1 LTDTSGSWKSKEAAL
16 FILNQML
23 RDFTELDR
31 KISPAT
37 AMGFQEFIDRSQ
49 QDPSVYLRARAFAVA
64 GVLAR
69 TAGESYTPKA
79 TVYLNAAI
87 QTLAAAEA
95 PDLIRVSCIR
105 AIQDLLEAL
114 PASVTIPLQ
123 TQLISSIS
131 DYISSQDMN
140 DPEVDDLK
148 VSLIETLRDTI
159 MIDVTCTYAGPAV
172 DLLFTLASH
181 GAANF
186 QISLLVTET
195 FESVVSSVAE
205 LGHEPYVRLCEKTIP
220 SLTGAFD
227 VGSMTQESALTN
239 LAAELV
245 SALAEYGS
253 EPLPDG
259 FVAAVMPKL
268 NRVLLESSDP
278 ELVRPSTLAVKHML
292 AHGSSQFLAW
302 NDPATG
308 KNAVEITLVII
319 DRLLNSSL
327 VDDNAAAEVGGLA
340 AELVEKAGGEKLGPF
355 LLQLL
360 RAVALRLATAEKAQ
374 FIQSLILVF
383 ARLSISSPRDVV
395 DFLSQVDIHGENG
408 LSIVL
413 AKWLEN
419 SVNFAGYDAIRQ
431 NVVAL
436 SKLYSLDDP
445 RIRQTGVKGDLIMQE
460 SSRIKTRSQAKAN
473 PDTWTT
479 IPADLKILKVLA
491 DELTNAPSNRF
502 NPSAAAAALDS
513 EGSEDGDEWEDVA
526 VGSTGVLDLGLGMT
540 KQELMAYDDEES
552 LTTSRQ
558 IDDETSDYLMGWFRE
573 QAQKPEFGEMFA
585 ALNADE
591 KERLQK
597 VGG

>member
-1 LTDTSGSWKSKEAAL
+1 
-16 FILNQML
+16 ML
-23 RDFTELDR
+23 RDFIELDR

-37 AMGFQEFIDRSQ
+37 VKGFEEIVDRSQ
-49 QDPSVYLRARAFAVA
+49 QEPSVYLRARAFAVA

-69 TAGESYTPKA
+69 TAGNLYTDKA
-79 TVYLNAAI
+79 VVYLNAAI
-87 QTLAAAEA
+87 QALAAAEA

-105 AIQDLLEAL
+105 AIQDLIVAL
-114 PASVTIPLQ
+114 PLNETKPLQ
-123 TQLISSIS
+123 APLISSIS
-131 DYISSQDMN
+131 SYMSSQDMY

-148 VSLIETLRDTI
+148 VSLIETLRDVI
-159 MIDVTCTYAGPAV
+159 MIDVSCTFNGPAV
-172 DLLFTLASH
+172 DLLFALASH

-186 QISLLVTET
+186 QISLLVIET
-195 FESVVSSVAE
+195 FESIVSSVAE
-205 LGHEPYVRLCEKTIP
+205 IGHDPYVRLCEKTIP

-227 VGSMTQESALTN
+227 VGNVTQESALSN

-302 NDPATG
+302 RDPATG
-308 KNAVEITLVII
+308 KGAVEVTLIII

-327 VDDNAAAEVGGLA
+327 VDDNAAAEVGGLT
-340 AELVEKAGGEKLGPF
+340 AELVERAGGETLGPF

-374 FIQSLILVF
+374 FVQSLILVF
-383 ARLSISSPRDVV
+383 ARLAILSPRDVV

-408 LSIVL
+408 LSVVL

-419 SVNFAGYDAIRQ
+419 SVNFAGYEAIRQ

-436 SKLYSLDDP
+436 SNLYSLDDP
-445 RIRQTGVKGDLIMQE
+445 RIQQIGVKGDLIVQE
-460 SSRIKTRSQAKAN
+460 TGRIKTRSQAKIN
-473 PDTWTT
+473 PDRWTT
-479 IPADLKILKVLA
+479 IPANLKILKVLVE
-491 DELTNAPSNRF
+491 ELSNASSNRF

-513 EGSEDGDEWEDVA
+513 EDSEDGDEWEDVGA
-526 VGSTGVLDLGLGMT
+526 GSTAVLDLGLGMT
-540 KQELMAYDDEES
+540 KQELMAYDSEKS
-552 LTTSRQ
+552 PTPSRQ
-558 IDDETSDYLMGWFRE
+558 RDDETSEYLMGWFRE
-573 QAQKPEFGEMFA
+573 EAQKPGFGDMFA
-585 ALNADE
+585 ALSAEE
-591 KERLQK
+591 KEKLHK
-597 VGG
+597 LDG

>member
-1 LTDTSGSWKSKEAAL
+1 
-16 FILNQML
+16 ML
-23 RDFTELDR
+23 RDFTDIDR
-31 KISPAT
+31 RISPAT
-37 AMGFQEFIDRSQ
+37 AMCFQEYIDRSQ

-69 TAGESYTPKA
+69 TAGESYTQKA
-79 TVYLNAAI
+79 TAYLDAAI
-87 QTLAAAEA
+87 QTLAASEA
-95 PDLIRVSCIR
+95 PELIRVSCIR
-105 AIQDLLEAL
+105 AIQDLIEAL
-114 PASVTIPLQ
+114 PSSVTKSMQAPLINS
-123 TQLISSIS
+123 ISS
-131 DYISSQDMN
+131 YMSSQDMN

-148 VSLIETLRDTI
+148 VSLIETLREAI
-159 MIDVTCTYAGPAV
+159 MIDVSCTYNGPAT

-186 QISLLVTET
+186 QVSFLVTET
-195 FESVVSSVAE
+195 FEGIVSSVTE
-205 LGHEPYVRLCEKTIP
+205 LGHEPYVRLCERTIP

-227 VGSMTQESALTN
+227 VGNMTQESALTN

-292 AHGSSQFLAW
+292 AHGSTQFLAW

-308 KNAVEITLVII
+308 KNSVEITLIII

-340 AELVEKAGGEKLGPF
+340 AELVEKAGGDKLGPF

-408 LSIVL
+408 LNIVL
-413 AKWLEN
+413 GKWLEN
-419 SVNFAGYDAIRQ
+419 SVNFAGYESIRQ

-436 SKLYSLDDP
+436 SKLYDLEDS
-445 RIRQTGVKGDLIMQE
+445 RIPQIGVKGDLIVQE
-460 SSRIKTRSQAKAN
+460 TGRIKTRSQAKAN

-479 IPADLKILKVLA
+479 IPANLKILKVLVE
-491 DELTNAPSNRF
+491 ELTNASSSRF

-513 EGSEDGDEWEDVA
+513 EGSEDGDEWEDV
-526 VGSTGVLDLGLGMT
+526 GVNSSGTLDLGLGMT
-540 KQELMAYDDEES
+540 KQELMAYEDEGS
-552 LTTSRQ
+552 ATNSRQ
-558 IDDETSDYLMGWFRE
+558 RDDETSEFLMGWFRD
-573 QAQKPEFGEMFA
+573 QAQKPTFGEMFA
-585 ALNADE
+585 ALNAEEQE
-591 KERLQK
+591 KLQK
-597 VGG
+597 IGG

>member
-1 LTDTSGSWKSKEAAL
+1 
-16 FILNQML
+16 ML
-23 RDFTELDR
+23 RDFTDIDR
-31 KISPAT
+31 RISPVT
-37 AMGFQEFIDRSQ
+37 AMCFQEYIDRSQ

-69 TAGESYTPKA
+69 TAGESYTQKA
-79 TVYLNAAI
+79 TAYLDAAI
-87 QTLAAAEA
+87 QTLAASEA
-95 PDLIRVSCIR
+95 PELIRVSCIR
-105 AIQDLLEAL
+105 AIQDLIEAL
-114 PASVTIPLQ
+114 PSSVTKSMQTPLVNS
-123 TQLISSIS
+123 ISS
-131 DYISSQDMN
+131 YMSSQDMN

-148 VSLIETLRDTI
+148 VSLIETLREAI
-159 MIDVTCTYAGPAV
+159 MIDVSCTYNGPAT

-186 QISLLVTET
+186 QVSFLVTET
-195 FESVVSSVAE
+195 FEGIVSSVTE

-227 VGSMTQESALTN
+227 VGNMTQESALTN

-292 AHGSSQFLAW
+292 AHGSTQFLAW

-308 KNAVEITLVII
+308 KNAVEITLIII

-340 AELVEKAGGEKLGPF
+340 AELVEKAGGDKLGPF

-408 LSIVL
+408 LNVVL
-413 AKWLEN
+413 GKWLEN
-419 SVNFAGYDAIRQ
+419 SVNFAGYESIRQ

-436 SKLYSLDDP
+436 SKLYDLEDS
-445 RIRQTGVKGDLIMQE
+445 RIPQIGVKGDLIVQE
-460 SSRIKTRSQAKAN
+460 TGRIKTRSQAKAN

-479 IPADLKILKVLA
+479 IPANLKILKVLVE
-491 DELTNAPSNRF
+491 ELTNASSSRF

-513 EGSEDGDEWEDVA
+513 EGSEDGDEWEDV
-526 VGSTGVLDLGLGMT
+526 GVNSSGTLDLGLGMT
-540 KQELMAYDDEES
+540 KQELMAYEDEGS
-552 LTTSRQ
+552 ATNSRQ
-558 IDDETSDYLMGWFRE
+558 RDDETSEFLMGWFRD
-573 QAQKPEFGEMFA
+573 QAEKPAFGEMFA
-585 ALNADE
+585 ALNTEEQE
-591 KERLQK
+591 KLQK
-597 VGG
+597 IGG

>member
-1 LTDTSGSWKSKEAAL
+1 M

-23 RDFTELDR
+23 RDFIELDR

-37 AMGFQEFIDRSQ
+37 VKGFEEIVDRSQ
-49 QDPSVYLRARAFAVA
+49 QEPSVYLRARAFAVA

-69 TAGESYTPKA
+69 TAGNLYTDKA
-79 TVYLNAAI
+79 VVYLNAAI
-87 QTLAAAEA
+87 QALAAAEA

-105 AIQDLLEAL
+105 AIQDLIVAL
-114 PASVTIPLQ
+114 PLNETKPLQ
-123 TQLISSIS
+123 APLISSIS
-131 DYISSQDMN
+131 SYMSSQDMY

-148 VSLIETLRDTI
+148 VSLIETLRDVI
-159 MIDVTCTYAGPAV
+159 MIDVSCTFNGPAV
-172 DLLFTLASH
+172 DLLFALASH

-186 QISLLVTET
+186 QISLLVIET
-195 FESVVSSVAE
+195 FESIVSSVAE
-205 LGHEPYVRLCEKTIP
+205 IGHDPYVRLCEKTIP

-227 VGSMTQESALTN
+227 VGNVTQESALSN

-302 NDPATG
+302 RDPATG
-308 KNAVEITLVII
+308 KGAVEVTLIII

-327 VDDNAAAEVGGLA
+327 VDDNAAAEVGGLT
-340 AELVEKAGGEKLGPF
+340 AELVERAGGETLGPF

-374 FIQSLILVF
+374 FVQSLILVF
-383 ARLSISSPRDVV
+383 ARLAILSPRDVV

-408 LSIVL
+408 LSVVL

-419 SVNFAGYDAIRQ
+419 SVNFAGYEAIRQ

-436 SKLYSLDDP
+436 SNLYSLDDP
-445 RIRQTGVKGDLIMQE
+445 RIQQIGVKGDLIVQE
-460 SSRIKTRSQAKAN
+460 TGRIKTRSQAKIN
-473 PDTWTT
+473 PDRWTT
-479 IPADLKILKVLA
+479 IPANLKILKVLVE
-491 DELTNAPSNRF
+491 ELSNASSNRF

-513 EGSEDGDEWEDVA
+513 EDSEDGDEWEDVGA
-526 VGSTGVLDLGLGMT
+526 GSTAVLDLGLGMT
-540 KQELMAYDDEES
+540 KQELMAYDSEKS
-552 LTTSRQ
+552 PTPSRQ
-558 IDDETSDYLMGWFRE
+558 RDDETSEYLMGWFRE
-573 QAQKPEFGEMFA
+573 EAQKPGFGDMFA
-585 ALNADE
+585 ALSAEE
-591 KERLQK
+591 KEKLHK
-597 VGG
+597 LDG

>member
-1 LTDTSGSWKSKEAAL
+1 
-16 FILNQML
+16 ML
-23 RDFTELDR
+23 RDFAEMDR
-31 KISPAT
+31 KISPELAI
-37 AMGFQEFIDRSQ
+37 GFQEFLDRSQ

-69 TAGESYTPKA
+69 TTTGGSYAEKA
-79 TVYLNAAI
+79 TAYLNAAI

-95 PDLIRVSCIR
+95 PELIRVSCIR
-105 AIQDLLEAL
+105 ALQDLIEAL
-114 PASVTIPLQ
+114 PVSVTKPLQ
-123 TQLISSIS
+123 TPLIDSIS
-131 DYISSQDMN
+131 NYISSQDMN

-148 VSLIETLRDTI
+148 VSLIETLRDAIT
-159 MIDVTCTYAGPAV
+159 IDVSCTYTGPAI
-172 DLLFTLASH
+172 DLLFSLASH

-195 FESVVSSVAE
+195 FESIVSSVTE

-227 VGSMTQESALTN
+227 VGNMTQESALTN

-292 AHGSSQFLAW
+292 AHGTTQFLAW
-302 NDPATG
+302 NDPFTG
-308 KNAVEITLVII
+308 KNAVEITLIII

-340 AELVEKAGGEKLGPF
+340 AELVEKAGGEKLGPY

-383 ARLSISSPRDVV
+383 ARLSISSPRDVI

-408 LSIVL
+408 LKVVL

-419 SVNFAGYDAIRQ
+419 SFNFAGYEHIRQ

-436 SKLYSLDDP
+436 TKLYGLDDP
-445 RIRQTGVKGDLIMQE
+445 RIGQVSVKGDLIVQE
-460 SSRIKTRSQAKAN
+460 TGPGRIKTRSQAKAN
-473 PDTWTT
+473 PDRWTT
-479 IPADLKILKVLA
+479 IPANVKILKVLVE
-491 DELTNAPSNRF
+491 ELTNASSSRF
-502 NPSAAAAALDS
+502 NPSGAAAAAAAGLDS
-513 EGSEDGDEWEDVA
+513 EGSDDADEWEDVGA
-526 VGSTGVLDLGLGMT
+526 GSTGVLDLGLGMT
-540 KQELMAYDDEES
+540 KQELMAYDEEGPS
-552 LTTSRQ
+552 PTASRQ
-558 IDDETSDYLMGWFRE
+558 RDDETSEYLMVWFRE
-573 QAQKPEFGEMFA
+573 QALKPEFGGIFE
-585 ALNADE
+585 ALNEEE
-591 KERLQK
+591 KKNLQAL
-597 VGG
+597 GG

>member
-1 LTDTSGSWKSKEAAL
+1 
-16 FILNQML
+16 ML

-31 KISPAT
+31 KISSAT
-37 AMGFQEFIDRSQ
+37 ALGFEEFIDQSQ
-49 QDPSVYLRARAFAVA
+49 QDSSVYLRARAFAVA
-64 GVLAR
+64 GLLAR
-69 TAGESYTPKA
+69 TAGESYTQKA
-79 TVYLNAAI
+79 TAYLNAAI

-95 PDLIRVSCIR
+95 PDLLRVSCIR
-105 AIQDLLEAL
+105 AVQDLIEAL
-114 PASVTIPLQ
+114 PTSLTKPLQ
-123 TQLISSIS
+123 TALIESVSS
-131 DYISSQDMN
+131 YMSSQDLN

-148 VSLIETLRDTI
+148 VSLIETLRDVI
-159 MIDVTCTYAGPAV
+159 MVDVTCAYTSPAV

-195 FESVVSSVAE
+195 FESIVSSVTE
-205 LGHEPYVRLCEKTIP
+205 LGHEPYVNLCGKTIP

-253 EPLPDG
+253 APLPDG

-292 AHGSSQFLAW
+292 SHGTSQFLGW

-308 KNAVEITLVII
+308 KNAVEITLIII

-340 AELVEKAGGEKLGPF
+340 AELVERAGGEKLGPF

-383 ARLSISSPRDVV
+383 ARLSMSSPQDVV

-408 LSIVL
+408 LNVVL

-419 SVNFAGYDAIRQ
+419 SVNFAGYEAIRQ

-436 SKLYSLDDP
+436 SKLYSLEDP
-445 RIRQTGVKGDLIMQE
+445 RIRQIGVKGDLIVQE
-460 SSRIKTRSQAKAN
+460 SGRIKTRSRAKAQ
-473 PDTWTT
+473 PDQWTT
-479 IPADLKILKVLA
+479 IPANLKILKVLV
-491 DELTNAPSNRF
+491 DELTSASANNF

-513 EGSEDGDEWEDVA
+513 EGSEDGDEWEDVGA
-526 VGSTGVLDLGLGMT
+526 GSTGVLDLGLGMT
-540 KQELMAYDDEES
+540 KQELMAYDEEGS
-552 LTTSRQ
+552 PTTSRQ
-558 IDDETSDYLMGWFRE
+558 RDDETSDYLMGWFRE
-573 QAQKPEFGEMFA
+573 QAQKPEFAEMFA
-585 ALNADE
+585 ALNAEE
-591 KERLQK
+591 KDRLQR

>member
-1 LTDTSGSWKSKEAAL
+1 M
-16 FILNQML
+16 FVLNQML

-37 AMGFQEFIDRSQ
+37 AIGFEDFIDQSQ

-69 TAGESYTPKA
+69 TTGDSYAQKA
-79 TVYLNAAI
+79 TAYLNAAI

-105 AIQDLLEAL
+105 AIQDLIEAL
-114 PASVTIPLQ
+114 PLNITKPLQ
-123 TQLISSIS
+123 TLLINGISSF
-131 DYISSQDMN
+131 ISSQDMN

-148 VSLIETLRDTI
+148 VSLIETLRDVI
-159 MIDVTCTYAGPAV
+159 MIDVACTYTGPAV

-195 FESVVSSVAE
+195 FESIVSSVAE
-205 LGHEPYVRLCEKTIP
+205 LGHEPYVCLCEKTIP

-308 KNAVEITLVII
+308 KNAVEMTLIII

-340 AELVEKAGGEKLGPF
+340 AELVERAGGDKLGPF

-383 ARLSISSPRDVV
+383 ARLSISSPRDVI

-408 LSIVL
+408 LNVVL
-413 AKWLEN
+413 AKWLE
-419 SVNFAGYDAIRQ
+419 SSINFAGYDAIRQ

-436 SKLYSLDDP
+436 SKLYDLDDL
-445 RIRQTGVKGDLIMQE
+445 RIRRVGVRGDLIMLE
-460 SSRIKTRSQAKAN
+460 TGRIKTRSQAKAN
-473 PDTWTT
+473 PDRWTT
-479 IPADLKILKVLA
+479 IPANLKILKVLA
-491 DELTNAPSNRF
+491 EELTNASSNRF

-513 EGSEDGDEWEDVA
+513 EGSEDGDEWEDVGA
-526 VGSTGVLDLGLGMT
+526 GSTGALDLGLGMT
-540 KQELMAYDDEES
+540 KQELMAYDEEES
-552 LTTSRQ
+552 PTNSRQ
-558 IDDETSDYLMGWFRE
+558 RDDETSDFLTGWFRE

-585 ALNADE
+585 ALNSEERE
-591 KERLQK
+591 KLQK
-597 VGG
+597 LGG

>member
-1 LTDTSGSWKSKEAAL
+1 MSSRWKAKEAAL

-23 RDFTELDR
+23 RDFTEVDR

-37 AMGFQEFIDRSQ
+37 AMGFEEFIDQSQ
-49 QDPSVYLRARAFAVA
+49 QDPSIYLRARAFAVA
-64 GVLAR
+64 GMLAM
-69 TAGESYTPKA
+69 TAGESYTQKA
-79 TVYLNAAI
+79 ITYLNAAI
-87 QTLAAAEA
+87 QTLASAEA

-105 AIQDLLEAL
+105 SIQDLIGAL
-114 PASVTIPLQ
+114 PSSVTIPLQ
-123 TQLISSIS
+123 TSLIDSISS
-131 DYISSQDMN
+131 YMSSQDMN

-159 MIDVTCTYAGPAV
+159 MIDVSCTYTGPAV

-195 FESVVSSVAE
+195 FEDLVSSVAK
-205 LGHEPYVRLCEKTIP
+205 LGHEPYVGLCAKTIP
-220 SLTGAFD
+220 SLIGAFD
-227 VGSMTQESALTN
+227 VGNMTQESALTN

-245 SALAEYGS
+245 CALAEYGS

-292 AHGSSQFLAW
+292 SRGSSQFLAW
-302 NDPATG
+302 NEPTTG
-308 KNAVEITLVII
+308 KNAVEITLIII

-340 AELVEKAGGEKLGPF
+340 AELVERAGGEKLGPF

-383 ARLSISSPRDVV
+383 ARLSVSSPRDVV

-408 LSIVL
+408 LNVVL

-431 NVVAL
+431 NVIAL
-436 SKLYSLDDP
+436 SKLYSLEDP
-445 RIRQTGVKGDLIMQE
+445 RIKQIGVKGDLIVQE
-460 SSRIKTRSQAKAN
+460 SGRIKTRSQAKSN
-473 PDTWTT
+473 PDRWTT
-479 IPADLKILKVLA
+479 IPANLKMLKVLVE
-491 DELTNAPSNRF
+491 ELTNASTSRF
-502 NPSAAAAALDS
+502 DASAAAAALDS
-513 EGSEDGDEWEDVA
+513 EGSEDGDDWEDVGA
-526 VGSTGVLDLGLGMT
+526 GSIGALDLGFGMT
-540 KQELMAYDDEES
+540 KQELMAYEEEDS
-552 LTTSRQ
+552 PSNSRQ
-558 IDDETSDYLMGWFRE
+558 RDDETSEYLMGWFRE

-585 ALNADE
+585 ALNAEEQD
-591 KERLQK
+591 KLQK
-597 VGG
+597 IGG

>member
-1 LTDTSGSWKSKEAAL
+1 
-16 FILNQML
+16 ML
-23 RDFTELDR
+23 REFTEYER
-31 KISPAT
+31 KISSEL
-37 AMGFQEFIDRSQ
+37 AMGFQDFLDRSQ

-69 TAGESYTPKA
+69 TTGGESYTEKA
-79 TVYLNAAI
+79 TAYLNAAI

-95 PDLIRVSCIR
+95 PELIRVSCIR
-105 AIQDLLEAL
+105 ALQDLVEAL
-114 PASVTIPLQ
+114 PLDVTRPLQ
-123 TQLISSIS
+123 AQIIDSISS
-131 DYISSQDMN
+131 YISSQDMN

-148 VSLIETLRDTI
+148 VSLIETLRDAI
-159 MIDVTCTYAGPAV
+159 MIDVSCTYTSPAI

-195 FESVVSSVAE
+195 FESIVSSVTE

-227 VGSMTQESALTN
+227 VGNMTQESALTN

-259 FVAAVMPKL
+259 FVPAVMPKL

-292 AHGSSQFLAW
+292 AHGTTQFLAW
-302 NDPATG
+302 IDPATR

-327 VDDNAAAEVGGLA
+327 IDDNAAAEVGGLA
-340 AELVEKAGGEKLGPF
+340 AELVERAGGEKLGPY

-408 LSIVL
+408 LNVVL

-419 SVNFAGYDAIRQ
+419 SVNFAGYDPIRQ

-436 SKLYSLDDP
+436 SKLYSLEDP
-445 RIRQTGVKGDLIMQE
+445 RIQQISVKGDLIMQE
-460 SSRIKTRSQAKAN
+460 TGRIKTRSHAKAN
-473 PDTWTT
+473 PDRWTA
-479 IPADLKILKVLA
+479 IPANLKILKVLVE
-491 DELTNAPSNRF
+491 ELTNASLTPF
-502 NPSAAAAALDS
+502 DPSAAAAALDS
-513 EGSEDGDEWEDVA
+513 EGSEDGDEWEDVGA
-526 VGSTGVLDLGLGMT
+526 GSVGALDLGLGVT
-540 KQELMAYDDEES
+540 KQELMAYDEDDS
-552 LTTSRQ
+552 PTNSRQ
-558 IDDETSDYLMGWFRE
+558 RDDETSEYLMGWFRE
-573 QAQKPEFGEMFA
+573 QAQTPAFA
-585 ALNADE
+585 EVFNALNAEE
-591 KERLQK
+591 KEKLQTL
-597 VGG
+597 GG

>member
-1 LTDTSGSWKSKEAAL
+1 
-16 FILNQML
+16 ML

-37 AMGFQEFIDRSQ
+37 AIGFEEFIDQSQ
-49 QDPSVYLRARAFAVA
+49 QDPSIYLRARAFAVA
-64 GVLAR
+64 GLLAM
-69 TAGESYTPKA
+69 TAGESYTAKA
-79 TVYLNAAI
+79 TAYLNAAI
-87 QTLAAAEA
+87 QTLASAEA

-105 AIQDLLEAL
+105 SIQDLVEAL
-114 PASVTIPLQ
+114 PSSVTIPLQ
-123 TQLISSIS
+123 TPLIDSISSFM
-131 DYISSQDMN
+131 SSQDMN

-148 VSLIETLRDTI
+148 VSLIETLRDAI
-159 MIDVTCTYAGPAV
+159 MIDVSCTYTGPAV

-186 QISLLVTET
+186 QISLLVIET
-195 FESVVSSVAE
+195 FEGLVSSVAE
-205 LGHEPYVRLCEKTIP
+205 LGHEPYVGLCGKTIP

-227 VGSMTQESALTN
+227 VGNMTQESALTN

-245 SALAEYGS
+245 SALAQYGS

-292 AHGSSQFLAW
+292 SRGSSQFLAW
-302 NDPATG
+302 NEPATG
-308 KNAVEITLVII
+308 KNAVEITLIII

-340 AELVEKAGGEKLGPF
+340 AELVERAGGEKLGPF

-383 ARLSISSPRDVV
+383 ARLSMSSPRDVV

-408 LSIVL
+408 LNVVL

-431 NVVAL
+431 NVTAL
-436 SKLYSLDDP
+436 SNLYSLDDP
-445 RIRQTGVKGDLIMQE
+445 RIKQIGVKGDLIVQE
-460 SSRIKTRSQAKAN
+460 SGRIKTRSQAKSN
-473 PDTWTT
+473 PDQWTT
-479 IPADLKILKVLA
+479 IPADLKILKVLV
-491 DELTNAPSNRF
+491 DELTNASTSRF
-502 NPSAAAAALDS
+502 EASAAAAALDS
-513 EGSEDGDEWEDVA
+513 EGSEDGDEWEDVGA
-526 VGSTGVLDLGLGMT
+526 GSIGALDLGFGMT
-540 KQELMAYDDEES
+540 KQQLMTYDEEDS
-552 LTTSRQ
+552 PSNSRQ
-558 IDDETSDYLMGWFRE
+558 RDDETSEYLMGWFRE

-585 ALNADE
+585 ALSAEEQD
-591 KERLQK
+591 KLQK
-597 VGG
+597 LGG

>member
-1 LTDTSGSWKSKEAAL
+1 L

-31 KISPAT
+31 RISPGT
-37 AMGFQEFIDRSQ
+37 AIGFQNFIDQIQ
-49 QDPSVYLRARAFAVA
+49 QDPNVYLRARAFAVA

-69 TAGESYTPKA
+69 TAGPPYTEKA
-79 TVYLNAAI
+79 TAYLAAAV
-87 QTLAAAEA
+87 QTLAAAE
-95 PDLIRVSCIR
+95 PHDLIRVSCIR
-105 AIQDLLEAL
+105 ALQDFIEAL
-114 PASVTIPLQ
+114 PSNVTKPLQ
-123 TQLISSIS
+123 TSLINSISS
-131 DYISSQDMN
+131 YVSSQDMN
-140 DPEVDDLK
+140 DPEIDDLK
-148 VSLIETLRDTI
+148 VSLIETLRDAI
-159 MIDVTCTYAGPAV
+159 MIDVSCTYTGPAI

-186 QISLLVTET
+186 QISLLVTEA
-195 FESVVSSVAE
+195 FESIVSSVTE
-205 LGHEPYVRLCEKTIP
+205 LGHGPYVHLCEKTVP

-227 VGSMTQESALTN
+227 VGNLTQESVLTN

-268 NRVLLESSDP
+268 TRVLLESSNP

-292 AHGSSQFLAW
+292 ARGSTQFLDW

-308 KNAVEITLVII
+308 KNAVEITLIII

-340 AELVEKAGGEKLGPF
+340 VEIVERAGVEKLGPF

-383 ARLSISSPRDVV
+383 ARLSISSTRDVV

-408 LSIVL
+408 LNVVL

-436 SKLYSLDDP
+436 SKLYTLEDP
-445 RIRQTGVKGDLIMQE
+445 RIQRIGVKGDLIVQE
-460 SSRIKTRSQAKAN
+460 TGGIKTRSQAKAN
-473 PDTWTT
+473 PDRWTT
-479 IPADLKILKVLA
+479 IPANLKILKVLVE
-491 DELTNAPSNRF
+491 ELTNASSNQF
-502 NPSAAAAALDS
+502 NAASATAALDS
-513 EGSEDGDEWEDVA
+513 EGSEDGDEWEDVGA
-526 VGSTGVLDLGLGMT
+526 GSIGALDLGLGMT
-540 KQELMAYDDEES
+540 KQELMAYDEQS
-552 LTTSRQ
+552 PTNSRQ
-558 IDDETSDYLMGWFRE
+558 IDDETTDYLVGWFRE
-573 QAQKPEFGEMFA
+573 QAHKPGFGEMFT
-585 ALNADE
+585 ALSAEERE
-591 KERLQK
+591 KLRKL
-597 VGG
+597 GG

>member
-1 LTDTSGSWKSKEAAL
+1 M

-445 RIRQTGVKGDLIMQE
+445 RIRQTGVKGDLIVQE

>member
-1 LTDTSGSWKSKEAAL
+1 
-16 FILNQML
+16 ML
-23 RDFTELDR
+23 RDFADMDKT
-31 KISPAT
+31 ISSTT
-37 AMGFQEFIDRSQ
+37 AMGFQEFLDQSQ

-64 GVLAR
+64 GVLGR
-69 TAGESYTPKA
+69 TAGEAYTEKA
-79 TVYLNAAI
+79 SAYLNAAI

-105 AIQDLLEAL
+105 ALQDLIEAL
-114 PASVTIPLQ
+114 PSNVTKALQ
-123 TQLISSIS
+123 TPIISSIS
-131 DYISSQDMN
+131 TFISSQDMN

-159 MIDVTCTYAGPAV
+159 MIDVFCTLSSPAI

-195 FESVVSSVAE
+195 FESIVSSVAE
-205 LGHEPYVRLCEKTIP
+205 LGHDSYVRLCEKTIP

-227 VGSMTQESALTN
+227 VGTMTEESALTN

-245 SALAEYGS
+245 SALAEKGT

-302 NDPATG
+302 NEPATG
-308 KNAVEITLVII
+308 KNAVEITLIII

-360 RAVALRLATAEKAQ
+360 RAVALRLASAEKAQ

-408 LSIVL
+408 LNVVL

-419 SVNFAGYDAIRQ
+419 SAHFAGYDAIRQ

-436 SKLYSLDDP
+436 SKIYDLEDP
-445 RIRQTGVKGDLIMQE
+445 RIQQIGVKGDLIVQE
-460 SSRIKTRSQAKAN
+460 TNRIKTRSQAKIN
-473 PDTWTT
+473 PDKWTT
-479 IPADLKILKVLA
+479 VRANLKILKVLV
-491 DELTNAPSNRF
+491 EEFSNASSDGF
-502 NPSAAAAALDS
+502 DPSAAAAALDS
-513 EGSEDGDEWEDVA
+513 EGSEDGDEWEDV
-526 VGSTGVLDLGLGMT
+526 GPNSTGILDLGLGMT
-540 KQELMAYDDEES
+540 KQELMAYEEEGS
-552 LTTSRQ
+552 PTTSRQ
-558 IDDETSDYLMGWFRE
+558 RDDETADYLMGWFRQ
-573 QAQKPEFGEMFA
+573 QAQKPGFGEMFA
-585 ALNADE
+585 ALNAEE
-591 KERLQK
+591 KEKLQK
-597 VGG
+597 LGG

>member
-1 LTDTSGSWKSKEAAL
+1 
-16 FILNQML
+16 
-23 RDFTELDR
+23 
-31 KISPAT
+31 
-37 AMGFQEFIDRSQ
+37 
-49 QDPSVYLRARAFAVA
+49 
-64 GVLAR
+64 
-69 TAGESYTPKA
+69 
-79 TVYLNAAI
+79 
-87 QTLAAAEA
+87 
-95 PDLIRVSCIR
+95 
-105 AIQDLLEAL
+105 
-114 PASVTIPLQ
+114 
-123 TQLISSIS
+123 
-131 DYISSQDMN
+131 
-140 DPEVDDLK
+140 
-148 VSLIETLRDTI
+148 
-159 MIDVTCTYAGPAV
+159 
-172 DLLFTLASH
+172 
-181 GAANF
+181 
-186 QISLLVTET
+186 
-195 FESVVSSVAE
+195 
-205 LGHEPYVRLCEKTIP
+205 
-220 SLTGAFD
+220 
-227 VGSMTQESALTN
+227 
-239 LAAELV
+239 
-245 SALAEYGS
+245 
-253 EPLPDG
+253 
-259 FVAAVMPKL
+259 MPKL

-436 SKLYSLDDP
+436 SKLYSLEDP

-479 IPADLKILKVLA
+479 IPADLKILKVLV

-513 EGSEDGDEWEDVA
+513 EGSEDGDEWEDVGA
-526 VGSTGVLDLGLGMT
+526 GSTGVLDLGLGMT

>member
-1 LTDTSGSWKSKEAAL
+1 M

-23 RDFTELDR
+23 RDFIEIDR
-31 KISPAT
+31 KISPT
-37 AMGFQEFIDRSQ
+37 VAMGFQDFIDRSQ
-49 QDPSVYLRARAFAVA
+49 QDPSVYLRARAFAAA
-64 GVLAR
+64 GALAR
-69 TAGESYTPKA
+69 TAGESYKYKA
-79 TVYLNAAI
+79 TAYLNAAI

-105 AIQDLLEAL
+105 AIQDLIEAL
-114 PASVTIPLQ
+114 PSSITQPLQ
-123 TQLISSIS
+123 ESLITSIS

-148 VSLIETLRDTI
+148 TSLIETLRDAI
-159 MIDVTCTYAGPAV
+159 MIDVDCTYTGPAV
-172 DLLFTLASH
+172 DLLFALASH
-181 GAANF
+181 GAANY
-186 QISLLVTET
+186 QISQLATET
-195 FESVVSSVAE
+195 FEDVVAAVAA
-205 LGHEPYVRLCEKTIP
+205 LGHEPYVRLCEKSIP

-227 VGSMTQESALTN
+227 VGSITQESALTN

-245 SALAEYGS
+245 CALAGFGL

-292 AHGSSQFLAW
+292 AKGASQFLAW
-302 NDPATG
+302 NDPGSG
-308 KNAVEITLVII
+308 KNAVEITLIII

-340 AELVEKAGGEKLGPF
+340 AELVEKAGGDKLGPF

-360 RAVALRLATAEKAQ
+360 RAVALRLATAERAQ

-383 ARLSISSPRDVV
+383 ARLSIASPRDVV

-408 LSIVL
+408 LHVVL

-436 SKLYSLDDP
+436 SKLYDLEDA
-445 RIRQTGVKGDLIMQE
+445 RIQQIGVKGDLLVQE
-460 SSRIKTRSQAKAN
+460 SDRIKTRSQAKAH
-473 PDTWTT
+473 PDQWTT
-479 IPADLKILKVLA
+479 IPANLKIVKVLA
-491 DELTNAPSNRF
+491 EELTNASSNRF

-513 EGSEDGDEWEDVA
+513 EGSEDGDEWEDVNA
-526 VGSTGVLDLGLGMT
+526 GSTLDLGLGMT
-540 KQELMAYDDEES
+540 KQELMAYDREDS
-552 LTTSRQ
+552 PSNSKQ
-558 IDDETSDYLMGWFRE
+558 IDDETSEYLMGWFRE
-573 QAQKPEFGEMFA
+573 QAQKPEFGDIFA
-585 ALNADE
+585 ALSTEE
-591 KERLQK
+591 KDRLQK
-597 VGG
+597 LDR